1 MPRLIAR
8 IDLKLTK
15 PGMNDVLY
23 VGGRGARRSAQS
35 TRFGPGRA
43 HPRRCSR
50 RELWSWPI
58 RNRRCRSGGFFFQN
72 LRAPFSFCS
81 SLMFEPKNRPV
92 EKKNKREKIEN
103 FGTVWSFFL
112 KKRNAAILFQEAEP
126 DEREPRL
133 AVQEDFD
140 LSSPATDSVESESD
154 SPPDYTAPAPPTVR
168 KLNCHAYRIPEP

>member
-103 FGTVWSFFL
+103 FGTVWSFFSEK
-112 KKRNAAILFQEAEP
+112 KKRRNFVSGGGTRRTRAASG
-126 DEREPRL
+126 RPRR
-133 AVQEDFD
+133 FR
-140 LSSPATDSVESESD
+140 PIESGHWLGR
-154 SPPDYTAPAPPTVR
+154 VR
-168 KLNCHAYRIPEP
+168 KRQPARLHGASASHREKT